1 MRAHRSVEKMDG
13 VADFSPSTRW
23 RENMRLDVAEER
35 EAIKEEVCKKSFER
49 GVG

>member
-1 MRAHRSVEKMDG
+1 MGAYRSVEKMDG

-23 RENMRLDVAEER
+23 RENMRLGAAEER
-35 EAIKEEVCKKSFER
+35 EAIKEEVRKKFFER